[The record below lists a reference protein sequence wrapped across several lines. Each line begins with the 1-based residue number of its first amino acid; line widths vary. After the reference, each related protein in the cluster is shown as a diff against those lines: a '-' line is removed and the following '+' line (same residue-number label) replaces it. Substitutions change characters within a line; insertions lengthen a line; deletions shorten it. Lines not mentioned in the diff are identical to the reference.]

1 MCIFCDS
8 GESLAETAGRIGA
21 LSAQG
26 WLLNQPE
33 RPRLLSSIRLSSE
46 SVATDRA
53 PSASAADSELRR
65 VQGARRILIKGATVL
80 TLDPAIGDFPSADIL
95 IEGGKIKEVRPSI
108 EASGNDLAVIDGKH
122 RIVVPGFV
130 DTHSHSYQGLLRG
143 LLPNGVHAD
152 YDREIQNK
160 ITFHYGP
167 EDAYA
172 GVLITALGLLES
184 GTTTLVDISQVAHS
198 PEHSDANIK
207 ALQDAGGRAVF
218 AFSRGVGPKA
228 QYPHDLKRLMKSYFN
243 SGDQLLTPAL
253 AVSRDPKTYAMA
265 REFGVHAVMHIRI
278 ESESLVE
285 LHKAGVI
292 RDGDEFIH
300 CAHLNQ
306 DAWNVI
312 RDSGGRTSHSV
323 PLEMAMGHGTP
334 AIQEALN
341 NGVRPS
347 LSGDHATT
355 VGMDMFG
362 MMRAAFG
369 MQRVIVHQR
378 KRNGEE
384 HVPPL
389 VTPRQVLEFA
399 TINGAR
405 VANLDH
411 KIGTLTPGKDADLLM
426 LRADRLDVW
435 PVNNAY
441 AAVVNQMS
449 AAHVDTVFV
458 AGKARKWHGQ
468 LTGVDQDHV
477 RDLTQRSRDA
487 VLQRAG
493 YKADLLD

>member
-1 MCIFCDS
+1 MFCDS
-8 GESLAETAGRIGA
+8 GESLVDTAKRIGA
-21 LSAQG
+21 LG
-26 WLLNQPE
+26 GLLNQSSALP
-33 RPRLLSSIRLSSE
+33 PRRALSHFSGR
-46 SVATDRA
+46 
-53 PSASAADSELRR
+53 SAAVGSVPPAGNSDKELHH
-65 VQGARRILIKGATVL
+65 VQRARRILIKGGIVL
-80 TLDPAIGDFPSADIL
+80 TLDPAIGDFASADIL
-95 IEGGKIKEVRPSI
+95 IEDGKIREIRPSI
-108 EASGNDLAVIDGKH
+108 EASGSDLAVIDAKN

-143 LLPNGVHAD
+143 FLPDGVHAD
-152 YDREIQNK
+152 YDREVQNK
-160 ITFHYGP
+160 ITLHYGP
-167 EDAYA
+167 EEAYA

-218 AFSRGVGPKA
+218 AFSRGIGPKA
-228 QYPHDLKRLMKSYFN
+228 QYPYDLKRMLTAYFN
-243 SGDQLLTPAL
+243 SSDQLLTPAL
-253 AVSRDPKTYAMA
+253 AVSRDPKTYVIA
-265 REFGVHAVMHIRI
+265 RELGVRAVLHIRV
-278 ESESLVE
+278 ESESLVA
-285 LHKAGVI
+285 LHRAGVI

-300 CAHLNQ
+300 CTHLTQ
-306 DAWNVI
+306 EAWNVI
-312 RDSGGRTSHSV
+312 SDSGGRTSHSV

-378 KRNGEE
+378 SRNGEE
-384 HVPPL
+384 RVPPL

-411 KIGTLTPGKDADLLM
+411 RIGTLTPGKDADLLM

-449 AAHVDTVFV
+449 AVHVDTVFV
-458 AGKARKWHGQ
+458 AGKARKWRGH
-468 LTGVDQDHV
+468 LTGVDQEHV
-477 RDLTQRSRDA
+477 RDLVQRSRDV
-487 VLQRAG
+487 VLSRAG
-493 YKADLLD
+493 YKPEAFA